1 MKVRKKVLLNFVK
14 VTAALTL
21 LLSLLLRKKMQEF
34 DGSLEGQKGVPFQ
47 GKEMLVTTR
56 DIGDRGSN
64 VLTENH
70 EILFLHNYAQG
81 HEEASPVLS

>member
-21 LLSLLLRKKMQEF
+21 LLSLLLRKEMQEF

-56 DIGDRGSN
+56 D
-64 VLTENH
+64 VLETAA
-70 EILFLHNYAQG
+70 LTC
-81 HEEASPVLS
+81 